1 MLAPCLRT
9 SKTNMI
15 HVIDEPG
22 TWEADV
28 LPAAPPAA
36 RPATRNPMLLHY
48 GGQVIERD
56 ALFGIETPH
65 PAETWFPLPHRY
77 LVEEVESLPA
87 RGAGFF
93 LPISGMALSVE
104 AKAGDKIVRGGF

>member
-1 MLAPCLRT
+1 
-9 SKTNMI
+9 MI

-28 LPAAPPAA
+28 LPAVQLPAA
-36 RPATRNPMLLHY
+36 RPATRNPMLLHC

-65 PAETWFPLPHRY
+65 PTETWFPLPHRY
-77 LVEEVESLPA
+77 LVEEVESQLTEG
-87 RGAGFF
+87 R
-93 LPISGMALSVE
+93 S
-104 AKAGDKIVRGGF
+104 RH

>member
-1 MLAPCLRT
+1 
-9 SKTNMI
+9 MI

-28 LPAAPPAA
+28 LPAVQFPDA
-36 RPATRNPMLLHY
+36 RPATRNPMLLHC

-65 PAETWFPLPHRY
+65 PTETWFPTWDFVRRTSNTPKFR
-77 LVEEVESLPA
+77 SSTSRPA
-87 RGAGFF
+87 
-93 LPISGMALSVE
+93 
-104 AKAGDKIVRGGF
+104 AKASVMASSDCWMTVKTSA